1 MRVIETTGVKPDP
14 QKKPKKYYQY
24 NGYGKG
30 SVTEMTF
37 EEALAQAN
45 RLRDMIDTKGG
56 ASKWVESTTTSNSKN

>member
-24 NGYGKG
+24 SGYGDQT
-30 SVTEMTF
+30 VEMTF

-56 ASKWVESTTTSNSKN
+56 ASKWVESTTKHNSKN